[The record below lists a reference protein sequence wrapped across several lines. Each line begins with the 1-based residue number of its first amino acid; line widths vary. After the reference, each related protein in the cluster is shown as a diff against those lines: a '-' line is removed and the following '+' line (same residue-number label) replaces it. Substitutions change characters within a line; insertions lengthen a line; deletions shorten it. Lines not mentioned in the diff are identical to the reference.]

1 MQVIH
6 GRGTGQVATT
16 EGSARPTGVVGL
28 GFAPGMAVQEL
39 GWDEDVD
46 EALREAIMDAV
57 DGDLLYEA
65 TEPVDVVLL
74 WWRERDGDI
83 VDGLVDA
90 LTDLAN
96 TGFLWLLTPKVGRDG
111 YVDPTDVAEGALTAG
126 LSLTNPAT
134 VSANWQAQK
143 LVRPKAARR

>member
-1 MQVIH
+1 
-6 GRGTGQVATT
+6 
-16 EGSARPTGVVGL
+16 
-28 GFAPGMAVQEL
+28 MAVQEL

-65 TEPVDVVLL
+65 TEAVDVVLL

-143 LVRPKAARR
+143 LVRPKAGRR